1 MQDMV
6 SYLASCDKA
15 TLETCIGGHDAVDFQ
30 SQMGNAYKQCAAFL
44 LDSFDTHAAKSPK
57 KRLVSQS
64 KEQEAKPEG
73 EDKHDEKK
81 RRHYGRSLVRPVSRW

>member
-1 MQDMV
+1 MSRSRIIELPTQLIALLVPQWLPTQLM
-6 SYLASCDKA
+6 
-15 TLETCIGGHDAVDFQ
+15 E
-30 SQMGNAYKQCAAFL
+30 MGNAYKQCAAFL